1 MSRHLMII
9 TEDTEAATDF
19 IEHEIEKSSKRK
31 ELFIGSDFEE
41 DVKLE
46 GSYRIIN
53 SIIGC
58 IESNTIVILQ
68 NLDNIY

>member
-19 IEHEIEKSSKRK
+19 IEHEIHKAQKRN

-41 DVKLE
+41 DLQLE
-46 GSYRIIN
+46 GSYRVIN

-58 IESNTIVILQ
+58 IESNTIVIL
-68 NLDNIY
+68 

>member
-19 IEHEIEKSSKRK
+19 IAHEIHKIKKRN

-41 DVKLE
+41 DLQLE
-46 GSYRIIN
+46 GSFRVIN

-58 IESNTIVILQ
+58 IESNTIVIL
-68 NLDNIY
+68 